1 MKIAIS
7 GNTYQHD
14 MLVHIERL
22 LLALAARGV
31 QLVAE
36 RGFDRYL
43 RQQLPGLPPMQQ
55 CELQNG
61 VDAQVIMSIGGDGT
75 FLRTAQA
82 VCSQDIPIMGINSGH
97 LGYLTT
103 ADVKDTAVIV
113 EALTAGSYRIEHR
126 SMLEL
131 HCDSAQASL
140 ALPYALNEIA
150 IVRQETSSMID
161 VTVAIDGQPL
171 TNFKGD
177 GLLVCTPT
185 GSTAYNLSVGGP
197 IMEPTTRCF
206 ALSPISPHALTMRPI
221 VVRDDAVL
229 DITTRSRAPL
239 YQVSLDGQCTV
250 LESGTSVRIA
260 RASHTTGVIQLQ
272 GTNFAHTL
280 RNKLMWGKDNR

>member
-1 MKIAIS
+1 MRIAIS
-7 GNTYQHD
+7 GNTYQHE
-14 MLVHIERL
+14 MLEHIERL

-36 RGFDRYL
+36 RAFDSYL
-43 RQQLPGLPPMQQ
+43 RQQLPGLPPMRQ
-55 CELQNG
+55 CELENG
-61 VDAQVIMSIGGDGT
+61 VDAQAIMSIGGDGT

-82 VCSQDIPIMGINSGH
+82 VCSQDIPIMGVNSGH

-103 ADVKDTAVIV
+103 ADVKDTALIV
-113 EALTAGSYRIEHR
+113 EALTGGTYRIEHR

-131 HCDSAQASL
+131 GCDSAQAL
-140 ALPYALNEIA
+140 PPLPYALNEIS

-161 VTVAIDGQPL
+161 VTVDIDGQPL
-171 TNFKGD
+171 THFKGD

-229 DITTRSRAPL
+229 DITTRSRAPF

-250 LESGTSVRIA
+250 LKSGTSVRIA
-260 RASHTTGVIQLQ
+260 HAPHTTGVIQLQ

-280 RNKLMWGKDNR
+280 RHKLMWGKDNR